1 MKGRAFTLAE
11 VLITLGVIGVVAAMT
26 LPALVQN
33 HKKSEATARL
43 KKFVSSMEQAVLFAE
58 NANGT
63 KAYQWTNIDDY
74 QDQIDKNPQL
84 GNDLTYA
91 YWNKYF
97 APYIKS
103 LEVKKGVYVA
113 TEDDEV
119 DNSGRTKV
127 YFADGSTVTIFFGF
141 CVDLNFDIN
150 GDRLPNTYG
159 KDIFTFFIAT
169 GKSYNNQD
177 TSGELYQNKSFAP
190 TYMPLY
196 NTREKALEACKKE
209 AYRCS
214 ALLQYDNWE
223 FKEDYPYK
231 L

>member
-1 MKGRAFTLAE
+1 MKGRAFMLAE

-103 LEVKKGVYVA
+103 LEVKKGVYVKLKMMKL
-113 TEDDEV
+113 T
-119 DNSGRTKV
+119 T
-127 YFADGSTVTIFFGF
+127 ADVQKYI
-141 CVDLNFDIN
+141 L
-150 GDRLPNTYG
+150 L
-159 KDIFTFFIAT
+159 T
-169 GKSYNNQD
+169 GQ
-177 TSGELYQNKSFAP
+177 L
-190 TYMPLY
+190 
-196 NTREKALEACKKE
+196 
-209 AYRCS
+209 
-214 ALLQYDNWE
+214 
-223 FKEDYPYK
+223 
-231 L
+231 

>member
-97 APYIKS
+97 
-103 LEVKKGVYVA
+103 
-113 TEDDEV
+113 
-119 DNSGRTKV
+119 
-127 YFADGSTVTIFFGF
+127 
-141 CVDLNFDIN
+141 DLI
-150 GDRLPNTYG
+150 
-159 KDIFTFFIAT
+159 
-169 GKSYNNQD
+169 
-177 TSGELYQNKSFAP
+177 
-190 TYMPLY
+190 
-196 NTREKALEACKKE
+196 
-209 AYRCS
+209 
-214 ALLQYDNWE
+214 
-223 FKEDYPYK
+223 
-231 L
+231 